1 MTTYIDPTTE
11 LPQNLGEIYSDR
23 NIRIVGQARIN
34 PANPNQIDTVGIQI
48 LCTPMAG
55 GAEGVSTITDG
66 TYTLS
71 GAGSS
76 LWAKITRSGTV
87 TVTPEIYAAGVQPKS
102 RKDYVQVFYQASAS
116 KIVSVSSFLI
126 YTGPLYTRLGYGVGQ
141 RVYDAIVG
149 NSGDDHVTHTDLQTA
164 INETP
169 NNGWILIKKM
179 CLVSTTINTN
189 SKTLTFVFT
198 GYGTGLQQSG
208 TPGTGILFQQP
219 GCQMIGFGQITGF
232 TAGAGIGVNLNNL
245 VGSRI
250 EMVFSGNTTNI
261 NFGTLTG
268 VQYSINGSYGLTQT
282 SHIETSGTHGTISR
296 WNFNT
301 SKRWEPVAGILVDD
315 SGNTTSTGT
324 VQALQL
330 RGSLPGAGTSVYL
343 TATGMSTLQISHP
356 SAGVARIAVSSG
368 ESIQIGDGTDTN
380 ITISGA
386 GVVSLSGGIASS
398 SYLNGTLVVTG
409 GVGISGA
416 LNVNNTI
423 TGTTVVGA
431 VYQ

>member
-1 MTTYIDPTTE
+1 VTTYIDPTTE